1 MVTGADHS
9 AVEGG
14 SDWEVSDAV
23 GHLHNPT
30 REMGEHVSMKVAMA
44 GEAC

>member
-23 GHLHNPT
+23 GHLHSPAS
-30 REMGEHVSMKVAMA
+30 EMGEDVSMKVAMA
-44 GEAC
+44 GEVC